1 MFEEMVKDEEEHEQS
16 FANQTQG
23 AWLKDI
29 SFIIL
34 GLADAIVEISGIHAG
49 SLASLFV
56 NRDNWASRYQLKKQ
70 LAKPM

>member
-23 AWLKDI
+23 AWLSYI

-34 GLADAIVEISGIHAG
+34 GLADAIVEISGIHAVW
-49 SLASLFV
+49 LLFV
-56 NRDNWASRYQLKKQ
+56 NRDNWASRYHRG
-70 LAKPM
+70 